1 MSEDSQ
7 VSKETDPASGPLSG
21 KSMNIDLLPVELRLQ
36 IIQRERSRKELF
48 RRKNR
53 AAAVIQHAWRR

>member
-1 MSEDSQ
+1 
-7 VSKETDPASGPLSG
+7 
-21 KSMNIDLLPVELRLQ
+21 MNIDLLPVELRLQ